1 MALSARTATTLIS
14 RQRVVLTLSELLESD
29 RTDKVWYNRPIFVQ
43 APERNWPGSV
53 HIRDNGE
60 RTMEESEQWRGEE
73 RQRCRRDRD
82 QRRRRR
88 PVPRV
93 TDPNID
99 HDRPLQSEP
108 VLKTSKNLWKTW
120 ERTPRSRESELG
132 GRGPCARCCRTAWS
146 ADELATLSHVGR
158 LTLKIQ
164 WSIWVTDD
172 RTNLSSGFQ

>member
-1 MALSARTATTLIS
+1 MALSARTATTLIP
-14 RQRVVLTLSELLESD
+14 RQRVVLTLSELMESD
-29 RTDKVWYNRPIFVQ
+29 RTDKVWYNRLIFVQ

-73 RQRCRRDRD
+73 RRRDRD
-82 QRRRRR
+82 QLRRRR

-132 GRGPCARCCRTAWS
+132 GRGPCARCYRTAWS
-146 ADELATLSHVGR
+146 ADELATLSQVER